1 MTTAQLQAANPHT
14 SVWLAA
20 SAGTG
25 KTKVLVDRLSR
36 LLLAG
41 VPPHRLLCL
50 TFTNVGTAE
59 MVDRMQQRLTRWYA
73 LPPAQLT
80 QELTQLLGHA
90 PTPEQVTNAAQLLE
104 QVIDPQGGG
113 ASSQGGQGWM
123 NIRTIHSFCQSLL
136 QQFAFEAGLPPGF
149 ALLDD
154 QESGLLR
161 TQALQELLANPPAD
175 HQQVIMHAFT
185 MLSRQHHISTLQS
198 ILGKL
203 LSAPPV
209 ATRIESFDAH
219 CQAHGI
225 DTPFV
230 EEREQEQ
237 HSQRLMAQK
246 AYWQQLASTL
256 LASKKVTDRRKGQSM
271 MQLLDRGIGSHNFR
285 HWQLVFLTQDNT
297 IRARLAT
304 LGWQKANPE
313 WLAPLDEESQRLHH
327 LVQRAQQWNDF
338 CWKWAIGIL
347 GNFFSAQ
354 YQYLKTAQAKLDYTD
369 LINHSHRLLQ
379 QADLQ
384 PWILMRLDQQW
395 DHLLVD
401 EAQDTSQQHWDIIR
415 SLLAEISGEQQARN
429 SENPAPALAQKASS
443 AQIPP
448 ARSLF
453 VVGDVK
459 QSIYGFQGADPT
471 SFKAARQEFQQQ
483 WQAANK
489 PWLDVSLDLS
499 YRSTPPILQLVDA
512 VFNQRAELYQQLGE
526 DAVLNH
532 QAHPNRQG
540 GGRVVLWPLCPRPPT
555 QNFAPWTLPIK
566 RYQRASS
573 ASRLAM
579 FLADQIAGWLAEGR
593 WLPSVQRAV
602 QPRDILILMQRRTAG
617 GASSDQNL
625 LHQLRHALQQR
636 GIAHSLPDS
645 LVLASELA
653 VQDLLALMQLLLTP
667 DDDYSLACLLKSP
680 LVGWDE
686 AALFALAYQPPDGA
700 APMGADRSSLWQKL
714 RQDTAHAALADWL
727 QSLIAQAD
735 WLSPYQLLT
744 QLLWQPLPAL
754 AIKGDSAVTGWQA
767 MVAALG
773 EAVGDVLTSLL
784 SAALSYEQHQQQRGI
799 NLLEFILMIKQQR
812 GTRKRQSSGA
822 ERNEVRLLTVH
833 GAKGLQAPIVILPDT
848 TSQPPPRRDQNWL
861 NKLLDAPGLSHG
873 DSGNGDN
880 DDDDDGDT
888 NGDAYD
894 RGDMAIQDGAE
905 SVEIDDPEPISQAEI
920 QRTLYVALTRA
931 QDELYITGLQLKKN
945 SSKPSWYDTIVSA
958 VKDLAES
965 GQASVQDFSYRFPV
979 EFPPAVS
986 SASPTAS
993 GQSEGQTD
1001 VTDADKA
1008 EIWQGSFYEIRHD

>member
-1 MTTAQLQAANPHT
+1 MTIAQHQAANPHT

-50 TFTNVGTAE
+50 TFTNVGAAE

-90 PTPEQVTNAAQLLE
+90 PTPEQATTAAQLLD

-113 ASSQGGQGWM
+113 ASSQSGQGWM

-149 ALLDD
+149 SLLDD
-154 QESGLLR
+154 QESGRLR

-175 HQQVIMHAFT
+175 HQQVIMQAFA
-185 MLSRQHHISTLQS
+185 MLSRQHHLSTLQG

-209 ATRIESFDAH
+209 ATRIESFEAY

-230 EEREQEQ
+230 EQQEQER
-237 HSQRLMAQK
+237 HSQQVMAQK
-246 AYWQQLASTL
+246 ADWQQLASTL
-256 LASKKVTDRRKGQSM
+256 LASKKVTDRRRGQSM
-271 MQLLDRGIGSHNFR
+271 MQLLDLGIGSHNFKQ
-285 HWQLVFLTQDNT
+285 WQLVFLTKDDT
-297 IRARLAT
+297 IRAKLAT

-313 WLAPLDEESQRLHH
+313 WLAPIEEESQRLHH
-327 LVQRAQQWNDF
+327 LVQRAQWWNDF

-347 GNFFSAQ
+347 GCFFSAQ
-354 YQYLKTAQAKLDYTD
+354 YQYLKTAQAKLDYSD

-429 SENPAPALAQKASS
+429 GENPAPPLVQKALPV
-443 AQIPP
+443 QMPP

-459 QSIYGFQGADPT
+459 QSIYGFQGADPA

-499 YRSTPPILQLVDA
+499 YRSTPPILQLVNA
-512 VFNQRAELYQQLGE
+512 VFNQREALYQQLGE
-526 DAVLNH
+526 GALLNH

-540 GGRVVLWPLCPRPPT
+540 GGRVVLWPLCPPPPP
-555 QNFAPWTLPIK
+555 QNFAPWTLPIR
-566 RYQRASS
+566 RYQRAST
-573 ASRLAM
+573 ANRLAM
-579 FLADQIAGWLAEGR
+579 FVADQIAEWLAEGR

-645 LVLASELA
+645 LMLATELA

-686 AALFALAYQPPDGA
+686 AALFALAYHRSDTAGYHSS
-700 APMGADRSSLWQKL
+700 DRPSLWQKL
-714 RQDTAHAALADWL
+714 RQDPAHAGLADWL
-727 QSLIAQAD
+727 QSLMAQAD
-735 WLSPYQLLT
+735 WLTPYQLLT
-744 QLLWQPLPAL
+744 QLLWQPLPAM
-754 AIKGDSAVTGWQA
+754 AIQGDSAVTGWQA
-767 MVAALG
+767 MVAAFG

-784 SAALSYEQHQQQRGI
+784 SAALSYEQQHQQRGI

-812 GTRKRQSSGA
+812 GASKRQLAST

-848 TSQPPPRRDQNWL
+848 TSQPPPRLYQQWL
-861 NKLLDAPGLSHG
+861 NKLADAPLANQGDGDNG
-873 DSGNGDN
+873 DS
-880 DDDDDGDT
+880 DDEDDT
-888 NGDAYD
+888 NPDGSE
-894 RGDMAIQDGAE
+894 GGGMLPSEGAE
-905 SVEIDDPEPISQAEI
+905 SVEIDDPEPISEAEI

-931 QDELYITGLQLKKN
+931 QDELYITGLQPKKK
-945 SSKPSWYDTIVSA
+945 SSKPSWYSTILSA
-958 VKDLAES
+958 VTALAES
-965 GQASVQDFSYRFPV
+965 GQASVQDFSYRFPI
-979 EFPPAVS
+979 ESPPAVPL
-986 SASPTAS
+986 ASPTAS

-1001 VTDADKA
+1001 IGDADKA
-1008 EIWQGSFYEIRHD
+1008 AVWQGSFYEIRQG